1 MHPCEA
7 AVVRNGSLLR
17 IDSKLLVRGD
27 VVQIRAG
34 DTIPA
39 DCRLLDFSRDFRVDR
54 SRVVQGVFPSVIE
67 ASKVATSDY
76 AAMSSNM
83 IFMGTVAVSGSAKG
97 LVIRTG
103 DRTLWGYT
111 LHLAG
116 KRGKS

>member
-1 MHPCEA
+1 MHPKRA

-54 SRVVQGVFPSVIE
+54 SRVVQGVVPVIE
-67 ASKVATSDY
+67 GSKIATSDY

-111 LHLAG
+111 LHLAA